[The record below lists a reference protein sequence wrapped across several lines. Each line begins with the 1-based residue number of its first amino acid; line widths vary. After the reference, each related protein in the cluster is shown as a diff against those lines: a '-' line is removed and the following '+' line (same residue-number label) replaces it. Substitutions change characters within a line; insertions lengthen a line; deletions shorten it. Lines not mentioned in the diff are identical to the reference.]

1 MKLFS
6 KNTLTDAA
14 GLVAGGVGTN
24 VVSRYIPV
32 ANPMLKNG
40 IVIALGAVLSGK
52 KGFIGNVGKGMV
64 AAGGSRL
71 VSSLVPGLAGD
82 DDMSYVAEVI
92 NDLPENIINGADDS
106 IINGIEV
113 NTAEDLYK

>member
-1 MKLFS
+1 MKLLS
-6 KNTLTDAA
+6 KNTITDAA

-24 VVSRYIPV
+24 VLSRFIPI

-40 IVIALGAVLSGK
+40 AVIVLGAILSGK

-71 VSSLVPGLAGD
+71 VSSMVPALAGE
-82 DDMSYVAEVI
+82 DDMAYVAEVI
-92 NDLPENIINGADDS
+92 NDLPESIINGNDDS

-113 NTAEDLYK
+113 TTAEDLYK